1 MVDDQ
6 RRPDGP
12 LAGRLWE
19 EFQVHP
25 GDLLAENTAAS
36 AFFPGH
42 CPLPALLAARDISTV
57 LITGTV
63 TNVCC
68 ESSARD
74 ASTLGCRVIMVADGN
89 AARRD
94 QDHNFTLH
102 TIAWASPAL
111 TDIHHQGF
119 APGRMSDHGEHGEEA
134 PAPPLVH
141 PGVQGRDR

>member
-102 TIAWASPAL
+102 TIARVAGTMDRSHCHAERL
-111 TDIHHQGF
+111 
-119 APGRMSDHGEHGEEA
+119 A
-134 PAPPLVH
+134 LVH
-141 PGVQGRDR
+141 QAHSV